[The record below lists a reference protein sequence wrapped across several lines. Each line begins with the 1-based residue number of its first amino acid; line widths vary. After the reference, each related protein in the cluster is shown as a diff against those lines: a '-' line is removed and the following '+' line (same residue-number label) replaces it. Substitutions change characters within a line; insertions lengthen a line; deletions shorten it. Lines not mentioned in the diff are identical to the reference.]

1 MAYSSKTKPK
11 TKKPISWTWQAS
23 ASSERSDLVLLKT
36 IQNQEG
42 VVTNGELPA
51 ITRSQ
56 LHRLMSDGFVT
67 MNGLPLKA
75 NKRLLPG
82 AIIEIQFPPPI
93 PTELIP
99 EDRPLEILYEDE
111 HLLVVN
117 KPPGLTVHPSTT
129 QMEGT
134 LVHALLHHIQD
145 LSGIGGVL
153 RPGIVHRI
161 DKNTSG
167 ALVIT
172 KDDETHL
179 KLSKVFSEHTI
190 ERAYWAL
197 CYGSPDVSSTS
208 RPTKIES
215 LLGRS
220 PTDRKKMSM
229 TVKVGRPAV
238 SYFKKIEEFGHPS
251 KKPFA
256 SWLEVTL
263 ETGRTH
269 QVRVHLTGLG
279 HSILGDPA
287 YGHPSQTQSKWQALP
302 ESVKE
307 AVLQLPGQ
315 ALHARM
321 LGFQHPVTGQSLRFE
336 ANPPPGFTDLL
347 EALKKYN

>member
-1 MAYSSKTKPK
+1 MDTISKNL
-11 TKKPISWTWQAS
+11 ISWTWQAPAGS
-23 ASSERSDLVLLKT
+23 ARSDLLLLKS
-36 IQNQEG
+36 IQNHEG
-42 VVTNGELPA
+42 VVTGGELPNL
-51 ITRSQ
+51 TRSQ
-56 LHRLMSDGFVT
+56 LHRLMDKGFVT

-75 NKRLLPG
+75 NKKLIAG
-82 AIIEIQFPPPI
+82 ALIKILFPPPV
-93 PTELIP
+93 PTELVP

-111 HLLVVN
+111 YLLVVN

-172 KDDETHL
+172 KSDDAHL
-179 KLSKVFSEHTI
+179 KLSKVFAEHTI

-197 CYGSPDVSSTS
+197 CYGAPEVISKA

-229 TVKVGRPAV
+229 AVKVGRPAI
-238 SYFKKIEEFGHPS
+238 SYFKKIEEFGHSS

-279 HSILGDPA
+279 NSILGDPV
-287 YGHPSQTQSKWQALP
+287 YGHPSQTQSKWKALP
-302 ESVKE
+302 ESIKL

-315 ALHARM
+315 ALHARV
-321 LGFQHPVTGQSLRFE
+321 LGFKHPITGEALRFE
-336 ANPPPGFTDLL
+336 AEPPPAFRDLL
-347 EALKKYN
+347 SALRSYS

>member
-1 MAYSSKTKPK
+1 MDYPN
-11 TKKPISWTWQAS
+11 KKPLSWTWQAL
-23 ASSERSDLVLLKT
+23 ASKMKPGERSDLVLLKAF
-36 IQNQEG
+36 QNQG
-42 VVTNGELPA
+42 DLPPL
-51 ITRSQ
+51 TRSQ
-56 LHRLMSDGFVT
+56 LQRLMDEGFVT
-67 MNGLPLKA
+67 MNGQPLKA
-75 NKRLLPG
+75 GKKIQAG
-82 AIIEIQFPPPI
+82 ATIEIQFPPPL

-99 EDRPLEILYEDE
+99 ENRPLEILYEDE

-129 QMEGT
+129 QMQGT

-172 KDDETHL
+172 KNDKTHL
-179 KLSKVFSEHTI
+179 KLSKIFSEHAI

-197 CYGSPDVSSTS
+197 CYGSPDVSASS

-229 TVKVGRPAV
+229 SVKVGRPAI
-238 SYFKKIEEFGHPS
+238 SYYKKIKEFGHAS

-279 HSILGDPA
+279 NSILGDPV

-302 ESVKE
+302 ETVK
-307 AVLQLPGQ
+307 AATLHLPGQ
-315 ALHARM
+315 ALHARV
-321 LGFQHPVTGQSLRFE
+321 LGFEHPITGKSLRFE
-336 ANPPPGFTDLL
+336 AEPPAGFRDLL
-347 EALKKYN
+347 ATLEQYG